1 MEDVYLNLIALI
13 PVIVSTLA
21 NVLVSKFAQKAVN
34 KASNSRDEQ
43 IKLLKAQNALLKE
56 QNIMLKNTLSNID
69 NRVSNNIK
77 NQEIIIK
84 EVGMLVDT
92 QRAANDNAQKI
103 VNDGT
108 IIRNELRTLLNN
120 KKE

>member
-1 MEDVYLNLIALI
+1 MENAYLNLISLI
-13 PVIVSTLA
+13 PVIASTLA
-21 NVLVSKFAQKAVN
+21 NVLVSKIAQKAID
-34 KASNSRDEQ
+34 KTSRSRDKQ
-43 IKLLKAQNALLKE
+43 IELLKEENALLKE
-56 QNIMLKNTLSNID
+56 QNLALKNTLSNID
-69 NRVSNNIK
+69 NRVSDNLK

-92 QRAANDNAQKI
+92 QRVSNDNAQKI
-103 VNDGT
+103 VDDGT

>member
-1 MEDVYLNLIALI
+1 MENAYLNLISLI

-21 NVLVSKFAQKAVN
+21 NVLVSKMAQKAID
-34 KASNSRDEQ
+34 KTSRSRDAQ
-43 IKLLKAQNALLKE
+43 IKALKEENELLKE
-56 QNIMLKNTLSNID
+56 QNLNLKNTLSNID

-77 NQEIIIK
+77 NQEIIMK

-92 QRAANDNAQKI
+92 QRTANENTQKI
-103 VNDGT
+103 IDDGT
-108 IIRNELRTLLNN
+108 IIRNELRTLLND